1 MVSQN
6 VDNPALGAA
15 EKRIA
20 TPYEIRAMCVD
31 FQKIPSDK

>member
-15 EKRIA
+15 ENCP
-20 TPYEIRAMCVD
+20 PYEIRAMSVD